1 MIAGS
6 AILGRAQFGIIRAV
20 FLLFG
25 LVISQLNWAQST
37 LDPGAD
43 QSLPIQTSGDSLTSY
58 FEPEY
63 RKALII
69 PFDMTYYLSDA
80 DHDLAKRN
88 DKTLPQVQQTL
99 RYGLD
104 GNVAASV
111 MDMYSAHRILLDT
124 LPEENSDLKRLYGA
138 VRYRYSTPFGAQPVE
153 ADRVSTEK
161 PGSGIRR
168 WIKEQTGNEHEEL
181 EENKGDAYFEEG
193 ALRGPVMGQRFMH
206 AELQDPEVLTY
217 FYDHYNTD
225 LFIFINQ
232 LEIRTNYAICL
243 DRATNNFVREISVNY
258 SIYNVE
264 GKLFAG
270 DVVTVLVSSN
280 TNDLYEVMARSF
292 PQLSSAVVSGLPAP
306 RYVRTEE

>member
-37 LDPGAD
+37 LDPGSD

-168 WIKEQTGNEHEEL
+168 WIKEQTGSEHEEL

-243 DRATNNFVREISVNY
+243 DRATNNFVREISVHY

-292 PQLSSAVVSGLPAP
+292 PQLSATVVSGLPAP

>member
-37 LDPGAD
+37 LDPGSD

-124 LPEENSDLKRLYGA
+124 LPEENSDLKRLYSA

-168 WIKEQTGNEHEEL
+168 WIKEQTGSEHEEL

-243 DRATNNFVREISVNY
+243 DRATNNFVREISVHY

-292 PQLSSAVVSGLPAP
+292 PKLSSAVVSGLPAP

>member
-243 DRATNNFVREISVNY
+243 DRATNNFVREISVHY

-292 PQLSSAVVSGLPAP
+292 PQLSATVVSGLPAP

>member
-37 LDPGAD
+37 LDPGSD

-243 DRATNNFVREISVNY
+243 DRATNNFVREISVHY

-292 PQLSSAVVSGLPAP
+292 PQLSATVVSGLPAP